1 MRIVK
6 PHPEVKIIPDWLK
19 LYADGKLKPGAVQEE
34 PFTLFIDSHE
44 QMIVGDYHR
53 VASPTVRF
61 IIESGVCWRLAARSD
76 SVYSAYMKGLDMRA
90 EGDFTI
96 RDMELVDEILKQLY
110 DLLVQEGHDVARL
123 FSEQIAGAE

>member
-1 MRIVK
+1 MRIVR

-34 PFTLFIDSHE
+34 PFTLFIDSQE
-44 QMIVGDYHR
+44 QMVVGDYHR
-53 VASPTVRF
+53 VADPTVRF
-61 IIESGVCWRLAARSD
+61 IIESEVCWRLAARSD

-96 RDMELVDEILKQLY
+96 RDMELVDEILRQLY
-110 DLLVQEGHDVARL
+110 DLLIEEGHDVARL
-123 FSEQIAGAE
+123 FTEKIAGAG